1 MARAPVGRIAR
12 KSGINPLPII
22 LFVLVAALAGAG
34 LFTWD
39 YLYRRRQEE
48 ATRPPAPEVVVKN
61 LVENIIGRGT
71 VKEAKIDQA
80 AGIVTVTF
88 ESATF
93 KPDQPKKDSREF
105 ISAEAKLAS
114 DVILI
119 IPDQLAAAVPVLKQV
134 KRVDLTLVYQG
145 ATLATATAVRNKE
158 VQVTFVDP
166 RLK

>member
-22 LFVLVAALAGAG
+22 VFVLVAALAGAG

-48 ATRPPAPEVVVKN
+48 ANRPPTPEVVIKN

-71 VKEAKIDQA
+71 VKEAKLDQTS
-80 AGIVTVTF
+80 GIVSVTF

-105 ISAEAKLAS
+105 LSAEAKLAS

-119 IPDQLAAAVPVLKQV
+119 IPEQLAEAVPALKSV
-134 KRVDLTLVYQG
+134 KRVDLTITYQG
-145 ATLATATAVRNKE
+145 APLATATALRNKD
-158 VQVTFVDP
+158 VQVTYVDP
-166 RLK
+166 RVK

>member
-22 LFVLVAALAGAG
+22 IFVLVAALAGAG

-93 KPDQPKKDSREF
+93 KPDQPKEDSREF